1 MEAAVDWFR
10 KGAVLVACLVA
21 FSQAG
26 RVALP
31 EVGASAYVP
40 AGWVLSHPSAREYVW
55 EDTALTGMRGVL
67 GIVATDSV
75 WTSGAR
81 SWTLLKAQAHQLDL
95 ASDPL
100 SITYIVD
107 SMTQDGRFGM
117 YINSMT
123 VPDTFAF
130 AFQDRY
136 TATDR
141 IGYQLYAWGDTADF
155 YENYSVYTALLDSVQ
170 LDGSLAGL
178 GIGAARAKSAAA
190 FALRSRAGGLV
201 EFSSHLL
208 TGAEFVVTDLRG
220 RQVWAS
226 TGNGQGKAF
235 WNAHGVARGTYLAR
249 VRQEGRI
256 LGASSFVLLP

>member
-1 MEAAVDWFR
+1 VDWFR
-10 KGAVLVACLVA
+10 KGVALVACLVV

-26 RVALP
+26 RVALS
-31 EVGASAYVP
+31 EVGASVYVP

-81 SWTLLKAQAHQLDL
+81 SWTLIKAQAQQVDL

-100 SITYIVD
+100 SITYIID

-141 IGYQLYAWGDTADF
+141 IGYHLYAWGDTADF
-155 YENYSVYTALLDSVQ
+155 YENYSIYKALLDSVQ
-170 LDGSLAGL
+170 LDGNLAGL
-178 GIGAARAKSAAA
+178 GIGVVHAKSATA
-190 FALRSRAGGLV
+190 FSLRSRTGGMV
-201 EFSSHLL
+201 DFSCLL
-208 TGAEFVVTDLRG
+208 PAGAEFVVTDLRG
-220 RQVWAS
+220 RQVWAGA
-226 TGNGQGKAF
+226 GNGQGKAL
-235 WNAHGVARGTYLAR
+235 WDAHGVARGTYLAR